1 MITQEYTQGKHKIKV
16 EVADSIEDAKANN
29 FHEGEYSR
37 YYING
42 KRVDN
47 YMAMMRFVVEETK
60 NNRNSLALSPE
71 NIQKTRKELFQKQK
85 SLFQEQLAML
95 KKQYKDMPENIMS
108 DMTSYLEKLDPAI
121 NIRNME

>member
-1 MITQEYTQGKHKIKV
+1 MIIQEYTQGKHKIKV
-16 EVADSIEDAKANN
+16 EVADSVEDAKANN

-47 YMAMMRFVVEETK
+47 YLAMMKFIVEETK
-60 NNRNSLALSPE
+60 NNRNSLTLSPE
-71 NIQKTRKELFQKQK
+71 NIQKMRKELFQKQQD
-85 SLFQEQLAML
+85 LFQNQLTLL
-95 KKQYKDMPENIMS
+95 KKQYKDMPEHILA
-108 DMTSYLEKLDPAI
+108 DMTSYLEKLDPAT